1 VEGYLPTEYDLAR
14 DLASRVA
21 EDGPHVEEETRE
33 RHLGDS
39 RYKFLTDPSS
49 PVALYY
55 QSELRAN
62 RKRKREDN
70 DDDEGEGSSSS
81 ISTSS
86 SSGAY
91 GSHHNASSGSSSS
104 APPLVDPK
112 AEFEKVK
119 ALFAAKAAA
128 VKGGCPLSSPAPAVT
143 EEEIKRQKAIEE
155 QKMMNELY
163 RKVIEQQA
171 FMAAQRVAA
180 NEDKPRYEYDSDED
194 TEGGTW
200 EHKKRKKEMQKTEE
214 WAGDLTE
221 QGRGKHHLS
230 DFLPP
235 EELEKFM
242 ENVKA
247 VQEGRQADISD
258 YAKFKIQ
265 ADNVGFRLLQKAGWE
280 EGSGLGKKGDG
291 IQQPVNRGKTAFEQA
306 GVGAD
311 KPMEVKKD
319 DDDFELYRKR
329 MMLAYKFR
337 PNPLNN
343 PRRPYYQ

>member
-1 VEGYLPTEYDLAR
+1 M
-14 DLASRVA
+14 
-21 EDGPHVEEETRE
+21 
-33 RHLGDS
+33 
-39 RYKFLTDPSS
+39 
-49 PVALYY
+49 YY

-70 DDDEGEGSSSS
+70 DEEGEGSSSS

-104 APPLVDPK
+104 APAVVDPK

-128 VKGGCPLSSPAPAVT
+128 VKGGGPLTSPAPALT

-200 EHKKRKKEMQKTEE
+200 EHKKRKKEMKKTEE
-214 WAGDLTE
+214 WASDLTE
-221 QGRGKHHLS
+221 HGRGKHHLS

-265 ADNVGFRLLQKAGWE
+265 ADNVGFQLLQKAGWE

-306 GVGAD
+306 GVGAE

-343 PRRPYYQ
+343 PRR